1 MSDNVHAATD
11 ATFEATVLN
20 SDIPVLV
27 DFWATWCMPC
37 KAIAPHLDTL
47 AAENTGKLKVV
58 KVDIQKNPKTPNQ
71 FGVRN
76 IPTLLIFKGGKV
88 VGQQVGVNGGLPG
101 LRNFVSTNI

>member
-1 MSDNVHAATD
+1 MSDSVQAATD
-11 ATFEATVLN
+11 ATFKAIVLD
-20 SDIPVLV
+20 SDTPVLV

-47 AAENTGKLKVV
+47 ASENAGTLKIV
-58 KVDIQKNPKTPNQ
+58 KVDIQKNPQTPNQ

-88 VGQQVGVNGGLPG
+88 VGQQVGVAGGLPG
-101 LRNFVSTNI
+101 LRKFVSSNI